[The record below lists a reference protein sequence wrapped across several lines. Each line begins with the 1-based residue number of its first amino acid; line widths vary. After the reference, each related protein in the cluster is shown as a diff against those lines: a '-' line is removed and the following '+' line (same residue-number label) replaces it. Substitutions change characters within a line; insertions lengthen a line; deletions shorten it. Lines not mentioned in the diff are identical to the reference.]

1 MTSIRESIKRLISST
16 QPLPPGIHHY
26 QAPQDDPRN
35 YRLHLRLEADGT
47 GVLIINASTVLHLN
61 RTAAEYAYHLVN
73 RTPEDEVAEQFAS
86 RYRVNRS
93 KAQQDYRDFADRIDA
108 LVTTPDLD
116 PITYLDFDRQTPYS
130 GKLIA
135 PYRLDCAITYQLP
148 DTADPEAA
156 PGKRVSRQLSSQ
168 EWMAVIDKAWQQG
181 IPHII
186 FTGGEPTLRQDLPEL
201 IAHAEANGQVTGLLT
216 NGLRLADGDYL
227 HTLLQ
232 TGLDHLLIILHPE
245 EVATWQAIDQCL
257 AGDIFTAVH
266 LTIGPENRDEVPELI
281 KRLADM
287 QVAAISLSAAPGLL
301 NELQEARQLVA
312 DLNLSLIW
320 DLPVPYS
327 PLNPVSLEV
336 EPEDMPQGAG
346 NAWLYVE
353 PDGDVLP
360 GQGINNVLGNMLEDP
375 WDEIWKRR

>member
-61 RTAAEYAYHLVN
+61 RTAAEYAYHLVK

-216 NGLRLADGDYL
+216 NGSRLADGDYL

>member
-216 NGLRLADGDYL
+216 NGSRLADGDYL